1 MACKPL
7 FKQLNFVIIG
17 CDRAGKSEVCNA
29 ILGKK
34 TFSFWSLLK
43 KRHETATKEARGR
56 TITVTRGAGWNEGNL
71 GKKDV
76 EREMLYCV
84 NRSHKAGLHAVV
96 FVVDANRPYSDATTI
111 ALEELLP
118 EKVWDHTIVV
128 LRNAEAHGEK
138 LGDSLQSLVQKC
150 GNRCCVLNRESIC
163 GITEWLEAMI
173 AEKKQIYFGG
183 NVDAEDDKKISL
195 IANLRHNIKCLQQQ
209 KNKEEEKQLEE
220 MTWQAKMELQK
231 STALKDVE
239 IQNLQEIC
247 RKQEDELKSLQQ
259 EICSDAP
266 SKGAAVKTSGL
277 EITWPSKLME
287 ILDNLDE
294 KEFKRLKFFLH
305 QKKRIPKS
313 LDRDDLADKMI
324 QVWGTSQCIIET
336 EVLLKDLQRLD
347 LVQNLTEFRK
357 DLSGTTIQL
366 VDTPSTVPSTK

>member
-7 FKQLNFVIIG
+7 FERLNFVIIG

-34 TFSFWSLLK
+34 KFSFLYLLK
-43 KRHETATKEARGR
+43 KRHETATREARGR
-56 TITVTRGAGWNEGNL
+56 TITVTRAAGWNEDNL

-76 EREMLYCV
+76 EREMMYCV
-84 NRSHKAGLHAVV
+84 NRSRKAGLHAVV
-96 FVVDANRPYSDATTI
+96 FVVNANRPYSDATTKT
-111 ALEELLP
+111 LEELLP
-118 EKVWDHTIVV
+118 KKVWDHTIVV

-150 GNRCCVLNRESIC
+150 GNRCCVLNRKSKC
-163 GITEWLEAMI
+163 DITDRLEAMI

-183 NVDAEDDKKISL
+183 KGDEEDKEKNSL
-195 IANLRHNIKCLQQQ
+195 IANLRHNIKYLQEQ
-209 KNKEEEKQLEE
+209 KNKEEERQLEE
-220 MTWQAKMELQK
+220 TTREAKKELQK
-231 STALKDVE
+231 STALKDIE

-259 EICSDAP
+259 EKCSDAP
-266 SKGAAVKTSGL
+266 SQGAAVKTPCL
-277 EITWPSKLME
+277 EIAWPIKLLE

-305 QKKRIPKS
+305 QKKRIPKL

-324 QVWGTSQCIIET
+324 QVQFIGYTCSDSNQ
-336 EVLLKDLQRLD
+336 KDLKYFRL
-347 LVQNLTEFRK
+347 
-357 DLSGTTIQL
+357 
-366 VDTPSTVPSTK
+366 